1 MRATAAGSDWIED
14 PCLRADVLRQA
25 YYRLLSGQQAA
36 SVSYLANG
44 VQRSVTYS
52 KIDLDALAT
61 ELRLAEQA
69 CANGGTAPRRIHTVL
84 LSTSKGL

>member
-1 MRATAAGSDWIED
+1 MMSTMRAADWDD

-25 YYRLLSGQQAA
+25 YYTLLAGQQAA

-44 VQRSVTYS
+44 VQRAVTYS
-52 KIDLDALAT
+52 KTDLDKLAT

-69 CANGGTAPRRIHTVL
+69 CANGGATPRRIHTVL

>member
-1 MRATAAGSDWIED
+1 MTMRSTAADWIED
-14 PCLRADVLRQA
+14 ACLRADVLRQA

-44 VQRSVTYS
+44 VQRAVTFS

-61 ELRLAEQA
+61 ELRLAEQL
-69 CANGGTAPRRIHTVL
+69 CVNGGATPRRIHTVL